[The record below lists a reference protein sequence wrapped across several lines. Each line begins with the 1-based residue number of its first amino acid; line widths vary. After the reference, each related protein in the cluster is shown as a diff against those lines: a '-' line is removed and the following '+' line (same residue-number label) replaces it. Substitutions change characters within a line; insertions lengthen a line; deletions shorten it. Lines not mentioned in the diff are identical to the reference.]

1 LTAFGKKRIFS
12 VFFGTALKPS
22 IIFTYTIL
30 GTPKLVT
37 ASLTGWGLGP
47 HPTPTEL
54 KWGPCLSLTFSR
66 FSVATRRRGSKKQ
79 HWTDVDVLFRMGWIG
94 LCITNTIQSFMG
106 RYSER
111 LEFPTL
117 EWSFIHENPLFL
129 VESSLLPHGE
139 FVWCLARR
147 TDVRRNAKQAWKER
161 VTQMNSRE
169 RGSQLK
175 CG

>member
-94 LCITNTIQSFMG
+94 LCITNTIQSFIG

-117 EWSFIHENPLFL
+117 EWSFIHENPLFFGWVVPSPPRGICL
-129 VESSLLPHGE
+129 VPCKKNRCEEKCKASMERKGYSNE
-139 FVWCLARR
+139 F
-147 TDVRRNAKQAWKER
+147 
-161 VTQMNSRE
+161 
-169 RGSQLK
+169 
-175 CG
+175 